1 MYYGWFVVSGA
12 LFSQVAMVGFFSYV
26 FSLLVLP
33 LQTSFDA
40 SRTEVMYSMSF
51 TAMLGLFLAP
61 AIGVMADKY
70 PIRWLMALGAAIFGG
85 GLFAL
90 SLTQTLLQF
99 TLLFGLVMGLSNQL
113 LGPLCGSA
121 IISRW
126 FTDSRGKALGL
137 AATGSSLGGILLPAL
152 FVYWLKDDGDWR
164 SALQNL
170 SYGVLFILLPYL
182 IIVMRDFSQE
192 QQVNQTNQNIEDNPL
207 KQNSEHNEYTLKQI
221 IKDSNYWI
229 VGISMALLF
238 STYGALLANLTPYL
252 LGQGLDKAIAAQAIM
267 VIAISGLVG
276 KISFGYAAD
285 KVSLRLAL
293 SVTQLAVIGGLLLLA
308 AGPSYWVITLAL
320 AILGLST
327 GGMLPV
333 WGALLAAIFGTVS
346 YGRVMGLMMPLIV
359 LIVIPGYSLAGYLSD
374 QSGSYGLCFVIFSA
388 VIAISMPLALMLK
401 LPSNKSADSTR

>member
-152 FVYWLKDDGDWR
+152 FVYWLEDDGDWR

-182 IIVMRDFSQE
+182 IIVMRDFSQQ

-238 STYGALLANLTPYL
+238 STYSALLANLTPYL

-401 LPSNKSADSTR
+401 LPSNKSADSTC

>member
-152 FVYWLKDDGDWR
+152 FVYWLEDDGDWR

-182 IIVMRDFSQE
+182 IIVMRDFSQQ

-238 STYGALLANLTPYL
+238 STYSALLANLTPYL

-374 QSGSYGLCFVIFSA
+374 QSGGYGLCFVIFSA

>member
-51 TAMLGLFLAP
+51 TALLGLFLAP

-238 STYGALLANLTPYL
+238 STYSALLANLTPYL